1 MVAAMEMDWDR
12 IEELR
17 DERADL
23 VAELDQATG
32 EEAEKAEAAL
42 RDWDCS
48 AEAEELAE
56 LTTAA
61 GEYGSAEEAREAIEQ
76 DPLSVEVRSDWVE
89 PGAEMTAAEFC
100 ILLCT
105 GGPAVRIVGELDD
118 HKQPDRAWVEYQ
130 DWFTPWREYHGEHAP
145 SQGTLLAYCRCFYF
159 GE

>member
-12 IEELR
+12 LAELREERAGLVEDFGDEAEELALW
-17 DERADL
+17 D
-23 VAELDQATG
+23 AENG
-32 EEAEKAEAAL
+32 
-42 RDWDCS
+42 
-48 AEAEELAE
+48 EELAE
-56 LTTAA
+56 LTAAA
-61 GEYGSAEEAREAIEQ
+61 GEYGSADEAREAIEQ